1 MASGRA
7 TPTRLCLDKF
17 QGERP
22 LAEGYAVG
30 NQLGVTTAV
39 HVMAKRARS
48 SLLLH
53 VHVKVVEVPL
63 TVSESGGKRSSR
75 ILEKIPVMAAETQAV
90 FLIGIGHIFLS
101 REFLDRKL
109 CVLRAVGVVAWGTA
123 LVFYR
128 AMEFRHVP
136 PYDLLMAAQ
145 TQVLPCCYQ
154 EFFSIAGMG
163 GMAGS
168 ASLLGL
174 YGRMDYLCLF
184 DFFSHLR
191 VALGTEL
198 LPFRREQFLVGSAVR
213 IMAGGTSAQQGRMDA
228 LPLHHSL
235 HIKMAGEAQ
244 LAALLEQQPLV
255 LRLMGRVAVGA
266 IPCRDRTMEIFEV
279 HLVRMAGQTE
289 VLEGLEQQLGFI

>member
-1 MASGRA
+1 LPKGTLS
-7 TPTRLCLDKF
+7 
-17 QGERP
+17 
-22 LAEGYAVG
+22 G
-30 NQLGVTTAV
+30 NQLGVTTA
-39 HVMAKRARS
+39 RACYGKTCTFFPFASCSREGS
-48 SLLLH
+48 G
-53 VHVKVVEVPL
+53 VPL
-63 TVSESGGKRSSR
+63 TVSESWVAKEVAGYLRRS
-75 ILEKIPVMAAETQAV
+75 PVMAAETQAV

-128 AMEFRHVP
+128 AHCEFRHIP

-145 TQVLPCCYQ
+145 TRSFPVAIKSFSVSLAWGNGRKRIPSRSFMGAWTTFAFSTFSATFRWHWAQSFSPSAESSFLWGAPCGLWQ
-154 EFFSIAGMG
+154 E
-163 GMAGS
+163 
-168 ASLLGL
+168 
-174 YGRMDYLCLF
+174 
-184 DFFSHLR
+184 
-191 VALGTEL
+191 V
-198 LPFRREQFLVGSAVR
+198 
-213 IMAGGTSAQQGRMDA
+213 TSAQQGRMDA

-279 HLVRMAGQTE
+279 HLVRMGRSDR
-289 VLEGLEQQLGFI
+289 GP